1 MEVNS
6 ERREQTRRLFVPS
19 SNIKVAYFE
28 EIVPAATI
36 DPIVANYCTHR
47 GTPTIN

>member
-1 MEVNS
+1 MEANS
-6 ERREQTRRLFVPS
+6 ERREQTQRLFLPS

-28 EIVPAATI
+28 EIVPAAAI

-47 GTPTIN
+47 GAPAIN